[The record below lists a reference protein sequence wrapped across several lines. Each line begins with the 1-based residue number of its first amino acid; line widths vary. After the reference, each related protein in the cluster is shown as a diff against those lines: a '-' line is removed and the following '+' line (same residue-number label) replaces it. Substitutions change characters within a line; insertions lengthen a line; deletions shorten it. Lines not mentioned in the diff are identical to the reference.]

1 MDNTYLEIVRSGD
14 KHEDMIMDLF
24 NSLLSSQ
31 NEIFNAYIQRTKDNW
46 EVGTDYTVDEIV
58 MSAVENYNN
67 MSEQN
72 IWDTP
77 HSSSSKIVALIA
89 QIKELE
95 KRLTSHSSNQKAK
108 IDPVKPR

>member
-1 MDNTYLEIVRSGD
+1 MLDHMNNTYLEIVRSGS

-24 NSLLSSQ
+24 NSLLSSK

-72 IWDTP
+72 I
-77 HSSSSKIVALIA
+77 
-89 QIKELE
+89 
-95 KRLTSHSSNQKAK
+95 
-108 IDPVKPR
+108 